1 MNLYIIRH
9 AESANNRLAQNTDHA
24 TFLATRNVDPP
35 ITATGCEQARL
46 LAGHLAQSTLVEYN
60 RAKDGRPP
68 QRGYGLTRLV
78 CSPMLRT
85 LQTAAPVAEA
95 LGLTPEIW
103 LDVFE
108 QGGMFEGNPHTGEG
122 LRCYPGAGRSAVAQQ
137 FPAYLLPDEW
147 SDAGWWAGTY
157 EHMADC
163 QERAEQVAGKFFALA
178 KETPDA
184 RIGMITH
191 GTFSDQLLKK
201 LFLLAG
207 DRPMYFSH
215 YNTGIT
221 RIEFAEDYTVLRYT
235 NRIAHLPDELITH

>member
-9 AESANNRLAQNTDHA
+9 AESANNRLAKGVDHD
-24 TFLATRNVDPP
+24 TFLATRSVDPS
-35 ITATGCEQARL
+35 ITNLGCEQARL
-46 LAGHLAQSTLVEYN
+46 LAQHLAQSASPEY
-60 RAKDGRPP
+60 GRSKGERQ

-85 LQTAAPVAEA
+85 LQTAEPVMEA
-95 LGLTPEIW
+95 LELTTEIW

-108 QGGMFEGNPHTGEG
+108 QGGMFEGNPYTGVN
-122 LRCYPGAGRSAVAQQ
+122 LRCYPGAGRSAVAER
-137 FPAYLLPDEW
+137 FPTYALPDEW
-147 SDAGWWAGTY
+147 TDAGWWTGTY
-157 EHMADC
+157 EHMAEC
-163 QERAEQVAGKFFALA
+163 QERAERVAVKLFALA

-235 NRIAHLPDELITH
+235 NRIAHLPEDLITH

>member
-9 AESANNRLAQNTDHA
+9 AESANNRLAQNADHA
-24 TFLATRNVDPP
+24 TFLATRNADPP
-35 ITATGCEQARL
+35 ITDSGCEQAQL
-46 LAGHLAQSTLVEYN
+46 LAEHLARSTLLEY
-60 RAKDGRPP
+60 GRSQAERQ

-85 LQTAAPVAEA
+85 LQTAAPVAAA

-108 QGGMFEGNPHTGEG
+108 QGGMFEGNPYTGEK
-122 LRCYPGAGRSAVAQQ
+122 LRCYPGSGRSAVAQQ
-137 FPAYLLPDEW
+137 FPTYVLPAEW
-147 SDAGWWAGTY
+147 TDAGWWTETY
-157 EHMADC
+157 EEMSAC
-163 QERAEQVAGKFFALA
+163 QERAEQVAGKLFALA

-191 GTFSDQLLKK
+191 GTFSDQLLKR

-207 DRPMYFSH
+207 DRPVYFSH

-221 RIEFAEDYTVLRYT
+221 RVEFAEDYTVLRYT
-235 NRIAHLPDELITH
+235 NRIAHLPEELITH